1 MVYPTLTPLENIGY
15 ASASVDVAN
24 RKLYAI
30 TPEGQSFLG
39 ENKPQVDT
47 IFARLAGESQ
57 TGGSGVAIVIRAM
70 WNLRA
75 SVKLKL
81 SGRAATCEQIQAVS
95 DVLDEAAKKI
105 ERM

>member
-1 MVYPTLTPLENIGY
+1 LYSTLTPLEDMGY
-15 ASASVDVAN
+15 ASASIDAAN

-39 ENKPQVDT
+39 ENKPQVDA

-57 TGGSGVAIVIRAM
+57 TGGLSVAIVIRAM
-70 WNLRA
+70 WILRA

-81 SGRAATCEQIQAVS
+81 SGRAATREQIQAVS